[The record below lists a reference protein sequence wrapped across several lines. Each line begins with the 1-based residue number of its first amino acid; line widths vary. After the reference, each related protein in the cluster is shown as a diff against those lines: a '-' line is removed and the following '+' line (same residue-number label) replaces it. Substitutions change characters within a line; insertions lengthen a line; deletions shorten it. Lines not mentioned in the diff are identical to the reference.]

1 MNFNIL
7 GIGPWQIIIVLLVM
21 LIVAGP
27 KRMVLW
33 AYQAGR
39 YVAQFRK
46 MFDETMSAFQKEM
59 QESGIDL
66 TKDMAS
72 LQKESFDVIN
82 EASKVINAEPTSTPA
97 SSATSTTTAP
107 TIQSPQPPAQ
117 AAAEPP
123 KDNTDSTDK
132 PRYDSWTPS

>member
-7 GIGPWQIIIVLLVM
+7 GIGSWQIIIVLLVM

-39 YVAQFRK
+39 YVAMFRK

-66 TKDMAS
+66 TKDLTS

-82 EASKVINAEPTSTPA
+82 EASKVINAEPTNTPA
-97 SSATSTTTAP
+97 SSGTTAP
-107 TIQSPQPPAQ
+107 TIQPSQPPAQ